1 MNRKSRILTWVFVAA
16 VAYTAVAKLVYPRW
30 IRPFFTYDE
39 RIVKEKERLEVLE
52 EMEDRVKTARF
63 AYRAYCERNGSVDP
77 DTVRNE
83 LKTTLDAL
91 IERHGLKEATAVPP
105 RRMVEDR
112 KTGLQTMQFHLSA
125 EGPLKDVVAFLKDV
139 EELPQVARLRSPRI
153 APASSSSRNKDED
166 RFALRATLEAAVL
179 PKMKV
184 VGMLTDS
191 QLRQPPAHV
200 RHQDRPYAMVWE
212 REPFFEYKPPA
223 PPPPPP
229 PVRVVEK
236 SPPRPVKP
244 VDHRWKDRAQLQVVM
259 ALLTLVGE
267 EQRGEV
273 MLCDA
278 RSRDERYVSVGE
290 DFDGGKL
297 LFVHQRG
304 VLVGRE
310 DGVFV
315 YPLGERLNNPI
326 QVAQAAEFPELQAA
340 AGRLNWQPPLAAT
353 PPTEEPVPTD
363 GSSEPS
369 TPEVGTNGEAPGAT
383 AEADGDA
390 PATLPGAQPTVE
402 EESTGNKKPVRE
414 RLPRSTR
421 TRRVRRP

>member
-1 MNRKSRILTWVFVAA
+1 MNRNSRILTWVFVAA

-52 EMEDRVKTARF
+52 EMEDRVKAARF

-125 EGPLKDVVAFLKDV
+125 EGPLKDVVAFLKDI

-200 RHQDRPYAMVWE
+200 RRLRRCGSSRNPRRDR
-212 REPFFEYKPPA
+212 
-223 PPPPPP
+223 
-229 PVRVVEK
+229 
-236 SPPRPVKP
+236 SS
-244 VDHRWKDRAQLQVVM
+244 
-259 ALLTLVGE
+259 
-267 EQRGEV
+267 
-273 MLCDA
+273 
-278 RSRDERYVSVGE
+278 RSTT
-290 DFDGGKL
+290 
-297 LFVHQRG
+297 
-304 VLVGRE
+304 VGRT
-310 DGVFV
+310 GRSSRSSWRCSRSSAKSSV
-315 YPLGERLNNPI
+315 ERSCS
-326 QVAQAAEFPELQAA
+326 
-340 AGRLNWQPPLAAT
+340 AT
-353 PPTEEPVPTD
+353 RARAMSGT
-363 GSSEPS
+363 SPS
-369 TPEVGTNGEAPGAT
+369 ARTST
-383 AEADGDA
+383 AENCFSCISAA
-390 PATLPGAQPTVE
+390 CWWVE
-402 EESTGNKKPVRE
+402 RMGYSSIPLESG
-414 RLPRSTR
+414 
-421 TRRVRRP
+421 